1 MKNVALTF
9 LLTGTNLGDRA
20 ENLRR
25 AAREIER
32 EIGKIR
38 LASSFYETEPW
49 GLADQDWFFNQAL
62 GIETDLL
69 PREILV
75 KIKAIEAEIGR
86 ETAVRN
92 GPRLID
98 IDLLFQGEKIF
109 DEPDLKVP
117 HPEIQNRNFV
127 LVPMM
132 EIAPEFKHP
141 VLGQFMDELYMASA
155 DPLEVILSDEKP

>member
-1 MKNVALTF
+1 MKNVSLTF
-9 LLTGTNLGDRA
+9 LLTGSNLGDRA
-20 ENLRR
+20 ENLRL

-49 GLADQDWFFNQAL
+49 GLAEQDWFFNQAL
-62 GIETDLL
+62 GVETHLQ
-69 PREILV
+69 PAQILS
-75 KIKAIEAEIGR
+75 KIKSIEATLGR
-86 ETAVRN
+86 ENAVRN

-98 IDLLFQGEKIF
+98 IDLLFFGESVI
-109 DEPDLKVP
+109 DEPGLQVP

-132 EIAPEFKHP
+132 EIAPELRHP
-141 VLGQFMDELYMASA
+141 TLNEYIDELYMASA